1 MKQLLLILTL
11 ATSLVACSSTS
22 TEDVVAT
29 SYKSM
34 QTTATL
40 AAAVLSAANDLHDEG
55 LISDASFLKV
65 YQASQTFYDSYQAAV
80 DILYA
85 YDENKDE
92 TGREKLVSY
101 LNLLKQ
107 SVLMLVTV
115 AEGLGVDLTGIDTSA
130 VETTEETEAETVD
143 EAA

>member
-1 MKQLLLILTL
+1 MKRLFLILTL

-40 AAAVLSAANDLHDEG
+40 AAAVLSAANDLHDDG
-55 LISDASFLKV
+55 LISDAAFLKV

-130 VETTEETEAETVD
+130 VETTEETEAVD